1 MKLAEMIQFTWPGAP
16 TLYYGDE
23 AGVCGFTDPDSR
35 RTYPWG
41 NANYD
46 LIDFTRDMIMVHKLS
61 RAIKEGS
68 FRFLNC
74 GQGYISYARF
84 TTNEQVIVVINA
96 SGSDIEVDVPVWIA
110 GTPLNCQMERTI
122 MTTQVGY
129 SIMPTDIIVEGGN
142 LHAALGPYT
151 GIVYK
156 R

>member
-1 MKLAEMIQFTWPGAP
+1 
-16 TLYYGDE
+16 
-23 AGVCGFTDPDSR
+23 
-35 RTYPWG
+35 
-41 NANYD
+41 
-46 LIDFTRDMIMVHKLS
+46 MVHKLS

-84 TTNEQVIVVINA
+84 TTNEQIIVVINA
-96 SGSDIEVDVPVWIA
+96 SGSDIEIDVPVWIA

>member
-1 MKLAEMIQFTWPGAP
+1 MKLAEMIQMTWPGAP

-41 NANYD
+41 HCNYD

-61 RAIKEGS
+61 PAIKQGS

-74 GQGYISYARF
+74 GQGFISYARF
-84 TTNEQVIVVINA
+84 TANEQVIVVIN
-96 SGSDIEVDVPVWIA
+96 SNGNGIEVDIPVWIA
-110 GTPLNCQMERTI
+110 GVPLNCNLERVI
-122 MTTQVGY
+122 MTNEVGY

-142 LHAALGPYT
+142 LHVSLQPYT